1 MDPVKEEVKMAK
13 AVKVATL
20 GRALIG
26 GVPTRQ
32 LRPLEA
38 LVLLHLHDGWAL
50 REAVRAALFGEES
63 ARSTLTSLMTRL
75 RRLGFEVVEEGAGYR
90 LLTRPD
96 LDVTRFSRA
105 LADGNVDTAIK
116 LYKGPFMPG
125 SRSPFAQELR
135 TYLEESLI
143 AAVTES
149 HPLKPRWLREA
160 ARRVGPDLRLAE
172 ALAAASPAGLVLPS
186 VRAQIAGAGLA

>member
-1 MDPVKEEVKMAK
+1 MAK
-13 AVKVATL
+13 TTRVATL
-20 GRALIG
+20 GRVAVG
-26 GVPTRQ
+26 GEPTRQ

-50 REAVRAALFGEES
+50 RDAVRAALFGETS

-75 RRLGFEVVEEGAGYR
+75 RRLGFEVREEGAGYR

-105 LADGNVDTAIK
+105 LNEGDVDAAIK

-125 SRSPFAQELR
+125 SRSPFALELR
-135 TYLEESLI
+135 TYLEEALV

-149 HPLKPRWLREA
+149 RPLKPRWLREA
-160 ARRVGPDLRLAE
+160 ARRVGPDRRLAE
-172 ALAAASPAGLVLPS
+172 ALAAASSAGLVLPS
-186 VRAQIAGAGLA
+186 VRAQVAGAGLV